1 MEKEKKLSDLLE
13 LASLGYKLIPVHGII
28 NDACGDGNAN
38 CRTPGKHPLVNW
50 KADASSDS
58 NQIKEWGYKYPN
70 CNWALATGY
79 NICVLDIDKKSGGL
93 ESLAELEQQYEPI
106 PLTPMSNTGG
116 GGKHFYFMYPANLV
130 LKNKVGIVSGIDF
143 RGEGGMIII
152 PPSNHISGGRYEW
165 ENGKGILDLPLAPLP
180 GWLLDILATP
190 AKPEKNISNVVGDS
204 GIIEGQRNDTLFRL
218 ACSLRSKAFSEDFIL
233 ATIVTTNANF
243 CKPPLS
249 DDELLDIVKGATNYQ
264 ISSHSDSYFTEDNR
278 TFRSFIDRKGNPQAQ
293 ELSNFES
300 KIEVE
305 EICDDGLEQKRIFK
319 IISKSANG
327 KDLPCVHVSASEF
340 SSLNWVLTQ
349 LGGKAIIFPGSS
361 NSEHFKTAIQSLSL
375 GHQEILKFIHLG
387 WRKVSGKYVFLH
399 ANGAIT
405 ENGLST
411 ELRASTDEGRLGDFA
426 LPEPPVGQEL
436 IDAVKSSLEFLNLTA
451 DTPACFCLYSALWR
465 APLNEVRPL
474 DFSVYVVGETGS
486 FKSEI
491 CGVVQAHFGSAFRGK
506 NLPENWSS
514 TANSI
519 EYRAYLAKDV
529 IFVIDDYVPGEVS
542 PVVAGRIFRGAGNKS
557 GRGRMSSDGS
567 MRPVYYARCLPV
579 ATAEDLVGGV
589 SLKARMAICDISK
602 DDISKSQLT
611 KMQDFASRGVLA
623 QVMSAYLKWLAPQ
636 LPDLKESLDQR
647 FNELRTDASNSEMHF
662 RTPEVTAS
670 LAIGFEKFLK
680 FANEVG
686 EIDKLEIENLWERGW
701 DALTRLAKTQAQYQ
715 TIEDPANRFVEL
727 IRAALSSHRAY
738 LVTAD
743 EQAPEDAASW
753 GWKRENDILVAKGI
767 KIGWIIKDGS
777 ICLEPENSFAVAMA
791 MARDQGKPFYT
802 SKETVWKRLTER
814 KLTKRSD
821 SEGKNTIKVQ
831 ISNQSRPRVL
841 MFPDKETLRPVSAS
855 DFKDDLNDDSRPSK
869 PKAPGENGISVGGY
883 TKEELQ
889 ELKHRNSHLR
899 SIQGGAVNGDK
910 AGIH

>member
-1 MEKEKKLSDLLE
+1 MQNRQIKPKELLSELLGVSDL
-13 LASLGYKLIPVHGII
+13 GNKLIPVNGI
-28 NDACGDGNAN
+28 NQDTFKCTCGNAD

-50 KADASSDS
+50 KTDASSDS
-58 NQIKEWGYKYPN
+58 EQIKKWIDKFPN

-79 NICVLDIDKKSGGL
+79 NLCVLDVDKKSGGL
-93 ESLAELEQQYEPI
+93 ESLALLVNQYGQFE
-106 PLTPMSNTGG
+106 LTPTSNTGG
-116 GGKHFYFMYPANLV
+116 GGLHLYFLNPPNTN
-130 LKNKVGIVSGIDF
+130 LKNKVGIFPGIDF

-165 ENGKGILDLPLAPLP
+165 ENGKGILDLPVAPLP

-190 AKPEKNISNVVGDS
+190 AKPEKNTSNVVGDS

-243 CKPPLS
+243 CNPPLS

-278 TFRSFIDRKGNPQAQ
+278 TFRSFIDRKGNPQAH

-327 KDLPCVHVSASEF
+327 KDLPSVHVSASEF

-375 GHQEILKFIHLG
+375 GHQEVLKFIHLG
-387 WRKVSGKYVFLH
+387 WRKLSGKYVFLH

-411 ELRASTDEGRLGDFA
+411 EVRASTDEGRLGEFA

-436 IDAVKSSLEFLNLTA
+436 IDAVKCSLEFLSLTA
-451 DTPACFCLYSALWR
+451 DSPACFCLYSALWR

-491 CGVVQAHFGSAFRGK
+491 CGVIQAHFGSAFGGK

-519 EYRAYLAKDV
+519 EHRAYLAKDV

-542 PVVAGRIFRGAGNKS
+542 PLVTGRIFRGAGNKS

-567 MRPVYYARCLPV
+567 QRPVYYARCLPV

-589 SLKARMAICDISK
+589 SLKARMAICEIAK
-602 DDISKSQLT
+602 DDISKLQLT
-611 KMQDFASRGVLA
+611 KMQHLAGKGVLA
-623 QVMSAYLKWLAPQ
+623 QAMSGYLKWLAPK
-636 LPDLKESLDQR
+636 LPDMKEYLEDS
-647 FNELRTDASNSEMHF
+647 FNELRTLASNSEMHL

-670 LAIGFEKFLK
+670 LAIGFQQFLK
-680 FANEVG
+680 FASEVG
-686 EIDKLEIENLWERGW
+686 AIDKSEKENLWERGW
-701 DALTRLAKTQAQYQ
+701 EALNRLAKTQSQYQ
-715 TIEDPANRFVEL
+715 ITEDPANRFIDL

-738 LVTAD
+738 LVTVN
-743 EQAPEDAASW
+743 EQVPEDGTSW
-753 GWKRENDILVAKGI
+753 GWKRDNDVLAAKGTR
-767 KIGWIIKDGS
+767 IGWIKDDG
-777 ICLEPENSFAVAMA
+777 ICLEPENAFAVAMA

-802 SKETVWKRLTER
+802 SKETVWKRLAER

-831 ISNQSRPRVL
+831 ISSQSRPRVL

-855 DFKDDLNDDSRPSK
+855 DFKDDLIDNLRPSK
-869 PKAPGENGISVGGY
+869 PKAPVGNGALDGRY
-883 TKEELQ
+883 TNEELQ
-889 ELKHRNSHLR
+889 KLKNTHLR
-899 SIQGGAVNGDK
+899 SIQGGVSNE
-910 AGIH
+910 